1 MTDST
6 PTAPDLRGFLEAAGR
21 SLADAQGAL
30 VGDVLPVP
38 PAVGIAEA
46 ELEVKAAMGQG
57 AAGTLSIQPLSTTE
71 LRSGGI
77 SPGLVST
84 VRVRFIAT
92 AGELGGAAIAPQRSA
107 DEVADSVREREDV
120 VALAKILGDLQVE
133 PVYVAER
140 QRWLVT
146 ARDPEGRVVRE
157 VVVADRPE
165 EG

>member
-1 MTDST
+1 MTDGT
-6 PTAPDLRGFLEAAGR
+6 PTEPDLRDFLEAAGR

-38 PAVGIAEA
+38 PAVGISEA

-57 AAGTLSIQPLSTTE
+57 TGGTLSIQPLSATD

-84 VRVRFIAT
+84 VRVRFVAT
-92 AGELGGAAIAPQRSA
+92 AGELGAAATAPQRSA
-107 DEVADSVREREDV
+107 TEVADSVRQREDV
-120 VALAKILGDLQVE
+120 VALKNILGEIEVE

-157 VVVADRPE
+157 VVVADRPV